1 MTRDR
6 WSWVFALLG
15 LLALLPVLAC
25 ALEVHQ
31 QLTAPELQTTYGEL
45 STAPFGF
52 SDEWAVATSR
62 IPIGWSAVVSAVL
75 TAGLGFVV
83 TARTPGWLVV
93 PRGRQV
99 VAALAAVCTVWAAG
113 TAALTSWSELSAPT
127 AWEQEMGAHA
137 LWYSPGPSWVLDV
150 AERLVAAT
158 VAGAV
163 VVLTAWGPT
172 GTAGVRG
179 PRASRRRRAASAR

>member
-6 WSWVFALLG
+6 WSWVFW
-15 LLALLPVLAC
+15 LLALLALFPVLAC

-31 QLTAPELQTTYGEL
+31 QLTDPELRTTYGEL
-45 STAPFGF
+45 ATAPFGF

-62 IPIGWSAVVSAVL
+62 IPIGWPAVVSALL

-83 TARTPGWLVV
+83 TASTPGWLVV

-99 VAALAAVCTVWAAG
+99 VAALAVVCLAWAAG
-113 TAALTSWSELSAPT
+113 TAVLTSWSELSAPT
-127 AWEQEMGAHA
+127 AWEQEMESHP
-137 LWYSPGPSWVLDV
+137 LWYSPGPSWVPDV

-158 VAGAV
+158 LAGAV
-163 VVLTAWGPT
+163 AVLTGWPPGSARE
-172 GTAGVRG
+172 VRG